1 MREGAARARARTF
14 FSRPFSSPPRSRPP
28 PTYPPTP
35 STHTHTPTHRFV
47 DPTYV
52 SEFHTFLFDGG
63 YLAGPGTA
71 VGVPDLLKLW
81 ELWAAKEGANWAT
94 SKVGAQ
100 LAASGLSESRFR
112 GAGLPGSWDGL
123 PGPAYALKLRK
134 LATPYATTLINAA
147 YADDA
152 AVASDASIQALSA
165 TLCAADGSNLVALRV
180 PTDGDDGC
188 ALDTRERLARFVG
201 DWMSLVTTH
210 SSAHLQ
216 DFVMR
221 IQNMPLAPPR
231 LGKQVAPD
239 PDGVFTES
247 DFLEWVPSTATMAR
261 QVAFFAEFIATSWTY
276 AITNQV
282 PSQQWQ
288 KGDVPV
294 WKDDLPIVTGVDDPA
309 RVGAAHVAFIGA
321 VSALYE
327 NVPRSGGFRDTVT
340 NYQQPTRAP
349 RIINI

>member
-1 MREGAARARARTF
+1 VAEGATWA
-14 FSRPFSSPPRSRPP
+14 SS
-28 PTYPPTP
+28 T
-35 STHTHTPTHRFV
+35 
-47 DPTYV
+47 
-52 SEFHTFLFDGG
+52 
-63 YLAGPGTA
+63 
-71 VGVPDLLKLW
+71 
-81 ELWAAKEGANWAT
+81 
-94 SKVGAQ
+94 VGAQ
-100 LAASGLSESRFR
+100 LKASGLSESRFR

-123 PGPAYALKLRK
+123 PGPAYQLKLRK
-134 LATPYATTLINAA
+134 IAAPYATALVGAA

-152 AVASDASIQALSA
+152 AVAGDAAIQALAA

-201 DWMSLVTTH
+201 DWFTLVSTH

-216 DFVMR
+216 DMVFR
-221 IQNMPLAPPR
+221 IMAMPLAPPR
-231 LGKQVAPD
+231 LGKQVAPA
-239 PDGVFTES
+239 PDGSFGEA

-294 WKDDLPIVTGVDDPA
+294 WRDDLPIVTGVDDPA
-309 RVGAAHVAFIGA
+309 RVGAAHVAFIRA
-321 VSALYE
+321 ISELYE
-327 NVPRSGGFRDTVT
+327 NVPRSGGFRDIVT

-349 RIINI
+349 RVINI